1 MSAKNESQKTRKS
14 ADVKSDRN
22 IVTKVDA
29 VHLVHMI

>member
-22 IVTKVDA
+22 MLQKSMPSIWYT
-29 VHLVHMI
+29 